1 MLGRA
6 GVQGL
11 LQRIENE
18 VRARGVALPP
28 ADDPASADVHHKGH
42 VLAALPGRETREVRH
57 PQLVESIRLELPIDP
72 VQRTYSLRITWR
84 GAHEFVTPDAFQT
97 RTPH

>member
-1 MLGRA
+1 MQAADHPGQGVVVAVTFTAHRWLDVRCGQSFAVLGGHLLRSTVAVVDQSIGMLGRA

-28 ADDPASADVHHKGH
+28 ADDPASADVHHKGY
-42 VLAALPGRETREVRH
+42 VLAALPG
-57 PQLVESIRLELPIDP
+57 
-72 VQRTYSLRITWR
+72 
-84 GAHEFVTPDAFQT
+84 
-97 RTPH
+97 